1 MNPPS
6 ISVPPLPPT
15 AAPGR
20 GCRNALVVAL
30 FLVILLLIA
39 GVAFVR
45 RTFNAKPFAPVALT
59 PPEQTVLETKVEWV
73 EATADG
79 KDTTAPTPPAAPA
92 AAPDPRLLVLSE
104 KEINALL
111 SNRPEL
117 KEFQGNLRFDLR
129 EGQIHIDANLPV
141 PAEVPVMGGKNI
153 RVTWRANGSYADG
166 KLSLVIVSATLGGIE
181 VPNAWVGNLK
191 GRDLGQEFQAKP
203 NQSPGLAHFLTGVE
217 TIRVKDDRIE
227 VRLKE

>member
-1 MNPPS
+1 M
-6 ISVPPLPPT
+6 
-15 AAPGR
+15 
-20 GCRNALVVAL
+20 
-30 FLVILLLIA
+30 LLIA

-45 RTFNAKPFAPVALT
+45 RTFNAKPFKPVALT
-59 PPEQTVLETKVEWV
+59 APEQAVLETKVDWV

-79 KDTTAPTPPAAPA
+79 KRAAALPPGEAPA
-92 AAPDPRLLVLSE
+92 AAPDPRLLVLTE

-117 KEFQGNLRFDLR
+117 KEYRGNLRFDLR
-129 EGQIHIDANLPV
+129 EGQVHIDANLPV

-153 RVTWRANGSYADG
+153 RVTGRANGSYADG
-166 KLSLVIVSATLGGIE
+166 QLSLVIVSATLGGIE
-181 VPNAWVGNLK
+181 VPNAWVGNFK

-203 NQSPGLAHFLTGVE
+203 SQSPGLAHFLAGVE
-217 TIRVKDDRIE
+217 SIRVKDDRIE

>member
-1 MNPPS
+1 MNPSPVP
-6 ISVPPLPPT
+6 VPPAPPT
-15 AAPGR
+15 ASSGR
-20 GCRNALVVAL
+20 GCQNALLGGL
-30 FLVILLLIA
+30 FLVIVLLIA

-45 RTFNAKPFAPVALT
+45 RTFNAKPFKPVALT
-59 PPEQTVLETKVEWV
+59 APEQAVLETKVDWV

-79 KDTTAPTPPAAPA
+79 TNTKAPTPPTAPA
-92 AAPDPRLLVLSE
+92 AAPDPRLLVLTE

-117 KEFQGNLRFDLR
+117 KEYRGNLRFDLR

-153 RVTWRANGSYADG
+153 RVTGRANGSYADG
-166 KLSLVIVSATLGGIE
+166 KLSLVVVSATLGGIE
-181 VPNAWVGNLK
+181 VPNAWVGNFK

-203 NQSPGLAHFLTGVE
+203 NQSPGLAHFLAGVE
-217 TIRVKDDRIE
+217 SIRVKDDRIE